1 MINVNQCN
9 EVQIF
14 GSEFKPM
21 GRIDQ
26 QSLLDAQDL
35 ESLNDLMSHR
45 TANQEEGIG
54 AQNNIEAREEEL
66 NQTPLGKVNDFFKQI
81 KFDWMTIKHWEG

>member
-1 MINVNQCN
+1 
-9 EVQIF
+9 
-14 GSEFKPM
+14 M

-35 ESLNDLMSHR
+35 ENLNELMSHR
-45 TANQEEGIG
+45 TANQEEGTG

-81 KFDWMTIKHWEG
+81 KFD